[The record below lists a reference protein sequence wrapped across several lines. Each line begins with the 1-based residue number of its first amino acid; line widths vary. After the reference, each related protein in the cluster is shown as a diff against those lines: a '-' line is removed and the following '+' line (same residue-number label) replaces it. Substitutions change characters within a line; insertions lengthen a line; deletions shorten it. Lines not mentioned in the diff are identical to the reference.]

1 MQPFRARSRTPTVR
15 GNLERVEVTT
25 SRDEQFR
32 AYVTSNRGQLVRTAT
47 FLASGDRFVA
57 EDLVQTALMRLY
69 VAWPRVRTETVD
81 AYARKALL
89 NALIDDRRR
98 AFSRHERAHAQV
110 PDVPAL
116 DQPVADTEAAVFA
129 ALAAL
134 PPRMRAAVVL
144 RHLCELSV
152 AETADALNCSEGTV
166 KSQTARALT
175 QLRSA
180 LTLDDPTPDDLHNSG
195 LRTDSDPSVDRQHA
209 DDTVRIPDIR
219 GTHE

>member
-1 MQPFRARSRTPTVR
+1 V
-15 GNLERVEVTT
+15 

-32 AYVTSNRGQLVRTAT
+32 AYVMSKRGQLVRTAT
-47 FLASGDRFVA
+47 FLASGDRFAA

-69 VAWPRVRTETVD
+69 VAWPRVRTDTVD

-98 AFSRHERAHAQV
+98 AFTRHERVHAEV
-110 PDVPAL
+110 PDVGVD
-116 DQPVADTEAAVFA
+116 DQPTTEVDTAVFA

-152 AETADALNCSEGTV
+152 TETAEALNCSEGTV
-166 KSQTARALT
+166 KSQTARALS
-175 QLRSA
+175 QLRAA
-180 LTLDDPTPDDLHNSG
+180 LSPDVLSPSG
-195 LRTDSDPSVDRQHA
+195 LLTDGDATVDLRHA
-209 DDTVRIPDIR
+209 DDIVRTPYIR
-219 GTHE
+219 GSDE

>member
-1 MQPFRARSRTPTVR
+1 V
-15 GNLERVEVTT
+15 

-32 AYVTSNRGQLVRTAT
+32 AYVVSKRGQLVRTAT
-47 FLASGDRFVA
+47 FLASGDRFAA

-69 VAWPRVRTETVD
+69 VAWPRVRTDTID

-98 AFSRHERAHAQV
+98 AFTRHERVHAEV
-110 PDVPAL
+110 PDVGVD
-116 DQPVADTEAAVFA
+116 DQPTTEVDTAVFA

-152 AETADALNCSEGTV
+152 TETAEALNCSEGTV
-166 KSQTARALT
+166 KSQTARALS
-175 QLRSA
+175 QLRAA
-180 LTLDDPTPDDLHNSG
+180 LSPDVLSPSG
-195 LRTDSDPSVDRQHA
+195 LLTDGDATVDLRHA
-209 DDTVRIPDIR
+209 DDIVRTPYIR
-219 GTHE
+219 GSDE